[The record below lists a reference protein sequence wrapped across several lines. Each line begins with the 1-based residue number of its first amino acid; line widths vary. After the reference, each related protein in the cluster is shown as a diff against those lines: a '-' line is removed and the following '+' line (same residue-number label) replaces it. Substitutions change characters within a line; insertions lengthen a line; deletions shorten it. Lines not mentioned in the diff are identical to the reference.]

1 MVLKLEDIQK
11 FMIDQR
17 QIDLA
22 IAEHE
27 RRFSRYGWVA
37 VGLLFLHDLII
48 IAIVKFFI

>member
-1 MVLKLEDIQK
+1 MIKAEDINK

-22 IAEHE
+22 IADHE

-37 VGLLFLHDLII
+37 VGLLFVHDILII
-48 IAIVKFFI
+48 IAIKFII